1 MADIIKRA
9 GKSATWLEAIEIMR
23 DRGNMLSNAQ
33 FDELLRKQSFSG
45 YFTGRWWWTSNVLV
59 YPESGGV
66 IFSKR
71 DVKDSELDSSG
82 REWVLPA
89 SSVPEYACNVKGVG
103 LLITPG
109 EVHKYSQK
117 IVIEA
122 DVSKVIV
129 LFGIPQVD
137 SGVGK
142 ADPSTRM
149 PIRVAPEEEAML
161 KEEEK
166 RWLIRKPSPGVRP
179 VVRYLGMTHEW
190 RKIGVGTSWDSILCI
205 AGLGVNEFPDSG
217 KNALLRLKRN
227 MMQNKC

>member
-9 GKSATWLEAIEIMR
+9 SRSATWLEAMEMMR
-23 DRGNMLSNAQ
+23 DRGNLLSNAQ
-33 FDELLRKQSFSG
+33 LDELLRKQSLNS

-71 DVKDSELDSSG
+71 DIKDSELDSSG

-89 SSVPEYACNVKGVG
+89 SSVPEYACNVQGVG
-103 LLITPG
+103 LLITPE
-109 EVHKYSQK
+109 EVHRYSQK

-122 DVSKVIV
+122 DMKNVIV

-137 SGVGK
+137 NGVGK
-142 ADPSTRM
+142 ADPGTRM
-149 PIRVAPEEEAML
+149 PIRVSPEEEATL
-161 KEEEK
+161 KDEEK
-166 RWLIRKPSPGVRP
+166 RWLIRKTAPGVRP
-179 VVRYLGMTHEW
+179 VVRYLGMTREW
-190 RKIGVGTSWDSILCI
+190 RKIGVETSWDSLICV
-205 AGLGVNEFPDSG
+205 ASLGVNEFPDSG

-227 MMQNKC
+227 ITQNKR